1 MPTTL
6 TFSKSAASVDHLGH
20 TPRHRPDEFPVPAN
34 EIETGQKI
42 VRRGNV
48 NKSILRHPIST
59 KFSQVVR
66 WWASDV
72 SAWKCRLER
81 SSQVTGE
88 SRPGVT
94 NIYQQF
100 FVILA
105 VTLIQP
111 NTAAGINRATAGLKG
126 WNLFWDLSWYTTIGI
141 IKNFGAFWLGNT
153 KILKFE
159 IFWGVS
165 ISFAGTVTNMFYTS
179 VH

>member
-1 MPTTL
+1 MVFCVYRSRNRSL
-6 TFSKSAASVDHLGH
+6 
-20 TPRHRPDEFPVPAN
+20 PRGRRHEPQAGRWLPDWSRSSRWFGGTSTRPLA
-34 EIETGQKI
+34 GQEPQP
-42 VRRGNV
+42 G
-48 NKSILRHPIST
+48 
-59 KFSQVVR
+59 

-72 SAWKCRLER
+72 SAWKCRLQR

-165 ISFAGTVTNMFYTS
+165 ISFAGTVDD
-179 VH
+179 